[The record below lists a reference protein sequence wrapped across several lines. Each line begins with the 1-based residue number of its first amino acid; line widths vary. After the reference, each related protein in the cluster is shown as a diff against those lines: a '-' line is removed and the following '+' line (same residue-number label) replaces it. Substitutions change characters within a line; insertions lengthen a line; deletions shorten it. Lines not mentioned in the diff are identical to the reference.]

1 MPNNCSSILKNV
13 FNTLFIFLLISCAS
27 NNNYSN
33 SVSYKGKVLV
43 NPISFEQSSFNI
55 LLTSNKNNTII
66 QIKKPFYGNVIQIK
80 INNSKNLMKYITKE
94 GSYEIK
100 SNIPKNIEILIN
112 NCIFKN
118 SFNVSEILDNQIL
131 DLECSKENDRTNF
144 YIKYKNS
151 FYEGFLIKNE

>member
-1 MPNNCSSILKNV
+1 LKNV

-80 INNSKNLMKYITKE
+80 INNSENLMKYITKE

-118 SFNVSEILDNQIL
+118 SFNFSEILDNQIF

-144 YIKYKNS
+144 YVEYKNS
-151 FYEGFLIKNE
+151 YYEGFLIKNE

>member
-1 MPNNCSSILKNV
+1 MKNV

-27 NNNYSN
+27 NDNYSN

-80 INNSKNLMKYITKE
+80 INNSENTMKYITKE

-118 SFNVSEILDNQIL
+118 SFNFSEILDNQIF

>member
-1 MPNNCSSILKNV
+1 MKNV

-80 INNSKNLMKYITKE
+80 INNSENLMKYITKE

-118 SFNVSEILDNQIL
+118 SFNFSEILDNQIF

-151 FYEGFLIKNE
+151 YYEGFLVKNE

>member
-1 MPNNCSSILKNV
+1 
-13 FNTLFIFLLISCAS
+13 
-27 NNNYSN
+27 
-33 SVSYKGKVLV
+33 VLV

-80 INNSKNLMKYITKE
+80 INNSENLMKYITKE

-118 SFNVSEILDNQIL
+118 SFNFSEILDNQIF

-151 FYEGFLIKNE
+151 YYEGFLVKNE

>member
-1 MPNNCSSILKNV
+1 MKNV

-80 INNSKNLMKYITKE
+80 INNSENLMKYITKE

-118 SFNVSEILDNQIL
+118 SFNFSEILDNQIF

>member
-1 MPNNCSSILKNV
+1 MKNV

-80 INNSKNLMKYITKE
+80 INNSENTMKYITKE

-118 SFNVSEILDNQIL
+118 SFNFSEILDNQIF